1 MIIIKLV
8 RLRCWRSVQAEG
20 INGLSRGN
28 QGRSRRCGEE
38 NMMLSASV
46 RRTARVVAVG
56 WVRVA
61 VIVLSA
67 ALLCACGGGVASPVD
82 TAVTAV
88 VSVNQEVPS
97 VPSPALGTSQPASA
111 GGHANPPSTT
121 TPANNT
127 AADIVQ
133 VTKCYTN
140 ATLSGGGELLIK
152 ANSSDRAARL
162 FAYRPDGA
170 LIGELQ
176 NGGGSRYGGT
186 VMPYQ
191 PYDPV
196 KVTVKSSSGGSVTVP
211 TTGFQPDS

>member
-1 MIIIKLV
+1 M
-8 RLRCWRSVQAEG
+8 S
-20 INGLSRGN
+20 
-28 QGRSRRCGEE
+28 
-38 NMMLSASV
+38 LSASIP
-46 RRTARVVAVG
+46 RTARVLAVG
-56 WVRVA
+56 WIRVA

-67 ALLCACGGGVASPVD
+67 ALLCACGGGVARPVG
-82 TAVTAV
+82 TAVTVV
-88 VSVNQEVPS
+88 VSVN
-97 VPSPALGTSQPASA
+97 TSEPASS
-111 GGHANPPSTT
+111 GGHKGDNPPSATT
-121 TPANNT
+121 LVNNG

-133 VTKCYTN
+133 VAKCYTN
-140 ATLSGGGELLIK
+140 STLSRGGELLIK

-196 KVTVKSSSGGSVTVP
+196 SVTIKSSAGGSVTVP
-211 TTGFQPDS
+211 TTGFKTDN